1 MIALVT
7 DPLAVCYDPLQRTE
21 DDIRQAQERR
31 DSFAMIGRTI
41 GHYEVLDE
49 LGAGGMGVVYRAR
62 DTRLGREVAV
72 KLLPEEMARDKRSL
86 ERFEREARAA
96 SALNHP
102 NIVTLHSIEEADG
115 VHFLTMELVEG
126 QSLDQ
131 LIPQSGLS
139 LETFFAIATPLG
151 DALAAAHDRGITH
164 RDLKPANIMVTAEGR
179 VKVLDFGLAKLAE
192 SASAS
197 DIGDLPTELVTQEGL
212 VVGTVPY
219 MSPEQIEGRPVDHR
233 TDVFSLGVVLYE
245 MATGERPFR
254 GDSSPA
260 LMSSILRDTPSP
272 VTEVR
277 PELPRHLGRVI
288 QRCLEKDPSSRYQ
301 SALDIRNELES
312 LQKESPSG
320 DKAAGS
326 SLPASGGTVTR
337 RRPGRGV
344 AAALALFA
352 VFAAVWLWQARLR
365 TAPLTPD
372 LAPRSGPESE
382 ARRIVVL
389 PFENLGS
396 PDDDYFATGMS
407 EEIMSRLG
415 AVRGLGVVSRKSAA
429 RYAATDKT
437 TREIGE
443 ELGVGYILG
452 GSVRWARSGEG
463 PSRVRITPHLTRV
476 ADDTQLWAESYD
488 EVIDDIFEVQ
498 SSIAGKVVEQ
508 LGITL
513 SEGERLSLTAR
524 PTENLDA
531 YTLYLKGRHFW
542 YRRTR
547 ENVQKG
553 LEYFQQAVELDP
565 AYALA
570 HVGIADTWIFRGWY
584 SVLAPED
591 TFPQAKDAA
600 LRALELDDTLA
611 EAHTSLA
618 HIYLEFDHDWEA
630 AEREYRRAIELDPRY
645 PLAHHWYGGYL
656 SAMGRHEEALE
667 QAEKARELD
676 PLNLIVNT
684 WVGLRHHFAGRYEAA
699 IEEYQKVLELGPD
712 FPPLHWH
719 LGWALEQVERYEEAI
734 AAAQKAIEAS
744 DGNPLFLASLGH
756 AHAIAGNE
764 KEAREI
770 LDELDRVSATR
781 HVSAYHTAVIHGALG
796 DLEEGFRWLDRAF
809 EERSPWIGYL
819 RVDPRVDGFRS
830 DPRFAALL
838 AKARLDS
845 SG

>member
-1 MIALVT
+1 
-7 DPLAVCYDPLQRTE
+7 
-21 DDIRQAQERR
+21 
-31 DSFAMIGRTI
+31 MIGRTI

-72 KLLPEEMARDKRSL
+72 KLLPEEMAGDRRAL

-115 VHFLTMELVEG
+115 LHFLTMELVEG
-126 QSLDQ
+126 QSLNH

-139 LETFFAIATPLG
+139 LERFFDIATPLG
-151 DALAAAHDRGITH
+151 DALVAAHDRGITH

-179 VKVLDFGLAKLAE
+179 VKVLDFGLAKLTE

-197 DIGDLPTELVTQEGL
+197 DISDLPTELVTEEGL
-212 VVGTVPY
+212 AVGTVPY
-219 MSPEQIEGRPVDHR
+219 MSPEQIEGKAIDHR

-245 MATGERPFR
+245 MATGKRPFR

-272 VTEVR
+272 VTDVR

-288 QRCLEKDPSSRYQ
+288 QRCLEKDPSRRYQ
-301 SALDIRNELES
+301 SALDVRNELDS
-312 LQKESPSG
+312 LEKESASG
-320 DKAAGS
+320 DEAAGS
-326 SLPASGGTVTR
+326 SLPAAGGTVATR
-337 RRPGRGV
+337 RPWWRGS
-344 AAALALFA
+344 AAALALLA
-352 VFAAVWLWQARLR
+352 VLAAVWFWQARLR
-365 TAPLTPD
+365 TAPVTADP
-372 LAPRSGPESE
+372 APRSGTESE
-382 ARRIVVL
+382 SRRIVVL

-463 PSRVRITPHLTRV
+463 SSRVRITPHLTRV

-498 SSIAGKVVEQ
+498 SSIAGKVIEQ

-542 YRRTR
+542 YKRTR

-565 AYALA
+565 GYARA

-584 SVLAPED
+584 SVLAPKD
-591 TFPQAKDAA
+591 TFPQAKEAA

-618 HIYLEFDHDWEA
+618 HIHLEFDHDWEA
-630 AEREYRRAIELDPRY
+630 AEREYKRAIELDSRY

-684 WVGLRHHFAGRYEAA
+684 WVGLRHHFAGRYEVA
-699 IEEYQKVLELGPD
+699 IGEYQKVLELGPD

-719 LGWALEQVERYEEAI
+719 LGWALEQVGRYEEAI
-734 AAAQKAIEAS
+734 SAAQRAIEVS

-764 KEAREI
+764 KKAREI
-770 LDELDRVSATR
+770 LDQLDQVSATR
-781 HVSAYHTAVIHGALG
+781 HVSAYHTAVIHGAMG
-796 DLEEGFRWLDRAF
+796 DLEEGFQWLGRAF

-830 DPRFAALL
+830 DPRFGALL
-838 AKARLDS
+838 EKAGLDS